1 VRGNDCGD
9 ANGFFFLP
17 FEVGVEVVLEDMVGG
32 IDVGDG
38 VRLTGGN
45 FLIGV

>member
-9 ANGFFFLP
+9 ANGFFLP
-17 FEVGVEVVLEDMVGG
+17 FEVGVKVVLEDMAGG
-32 IDVGDG
+32 IDIGDG